1 MLGGSVT
8 PGREQAKES
17 LHARFCVL
25 AIKVSLIEPRFDYR
39 TQRAMPVMVG
49 KRYRKV
55 TNIYLDAYGL
65 AF

>member
-1 MLGGSVT
+1 V
-8 PGREQAKES
+8 
-17 LHARFCVL
+17 RFCVL
-25 AIKVSLIEPRFDYR
+25 AIKVSLIELTFDYR
-39 TQRAMPVMVG
+39 IQRAMPVMVG